1 MAWVVVLEC
10 VTTPGREV
18 SRDVDHE
25 LAHGQEREEDVVV
38 EREIAFEDL
47 AAGDTGTDGAEMIEV
62 PPKLGQPLD
71 EVRHRARAASF
82 SRRIRRRK
90 GSRSAARS

>member
-1 MAWVVVLEC
+1 
-10 VTTPGREV
+10 
-18 SRDVDHE
+18 
-25 LAHGQEREEDVVV
+25 
-38 EREIAFEDL
+38 
-47 AAGDTGTDGAEMIEV
+47 MIEV